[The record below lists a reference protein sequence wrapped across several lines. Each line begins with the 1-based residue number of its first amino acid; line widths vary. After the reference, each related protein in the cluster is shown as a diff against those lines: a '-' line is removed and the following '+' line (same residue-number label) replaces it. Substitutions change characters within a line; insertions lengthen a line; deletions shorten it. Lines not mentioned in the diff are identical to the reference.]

1 MMETGTP
8 THADSAPISVLIAD
22 DQQLVCAGFRA
33 ILEGQPGIAVCG
45 EASNGHEAIALA
57 RVRRPD
63 VVLMDIQM
71 PGMDG
76 LEATRRILDATP
88 ERPIAVLVLTTFDV
102 DAYVY
107 EALRAGASGFLLKD
121 TPPEQL
127 IDAIRIVARG
137 DGLIAPAITKRLIE
151 QFAQSAP
158 LAGPSPALDAL
169 TPREAEVLAL
179 VARGLSNREI
189 ADRLVL
195 SQATVKT
202 HIKHTLG
209 KLGVRDRVQ
218 AVVMAYEEGLV
229 TPGGAGPGVD

>member
-1 MMETGTP
+1 MIESGTP
-8 THADSAPISVLIAD
+8 PHVERPPISVLIAD
-22 DQQLVCAGFRA
+22 DQKLVCAGFRA

-45 EASNGHEAIALA
+45 EAADGREAIALA

-76 LEATRRILDATP
+76 LEATRRILEETTGRAV
-88 ERPIAVLVLTTFDV
+88 AVLVLTTFDV

-151 QFAQSAP
+151 RFAESAP
-158 LAGPSPALDAL
+158 RSGPSPALDAL

-229 TPGGAGPGVD
+229 SPGDGSP